1 MISNELPVAI
11 QNSINV
17 GCAGRLIV
25 SLKFDF
31 AFGRLAQN
39 TNQYKTNYRQYQTRQ
54 KFDYHTE
61 CPKVDTVFDVQEI
74 RLRTKEKRRIRVN
87 MSVKRNT
94 RRRRKKTTT
103 TMFVYMLSISNEYG
117 M

>member
-1 MISNELPVAI
+1 MTKLFKHKIGIEKNKDSKMKSALIPNKLPVAI

-17 GCAGRLIV
+17 GCAGCLVV

-31 AFGRLAQN
+31 AFGRLTQN

-61 CPKVDTVFDVQEI
+61 CPKVDTVFGVQEI
-74 RLRTKEKRRIRVN
+74 
-87 MSVKRNT
+87 
-94 RRRRKKTTT
+94 
-103 TMFVYMLSISNEYG
+103 
-117 M
+117 